1 MSEVS
6 GVTQYA
12 GAAMFGFLAV
22 GAVALFSF
30 LSVAHWLGLRTAER
44 QSRDRFALMKAILE
58 HPGDQADRV
67 LTAWREQELRKTEKD
82 RRERISGG
90 VVCAAVGVALALM
103 LAILT
108 KGEDGAWSI
117 GLIPLFVGVVLALF
131 GIYEKTVVE

>member
-1 MSEVS
+1 MGEVS
-6 GVTQYA
+6 GATQYA

-30 LSVAHWLGLRTAER
+30 LSVAQWLSLRTAER
-44 QSRDRFALMKAILE
+44 RSRDRFTLMKAILE

-82 RRERISGG
+82 RRDRILGG
-90 VVCAAVGVALALM
+90 VLCAAVGVALALM

-108 KGEDGAWSI
+108 KGEGGAWSI
-117 GLIPLFVGVVLALF
+117 GLIPLFVGVALAMLGVF
-131 GIYEKTVVE
+131 EKTVVE

>member
-1 MSEVS
+1 MGDVS
-6 GVTQYA
+6 GVTLYA
-12 GAAMFGFLAV
+12 GAALFGFLAV

-30 LSVAHWLGLRTAER
+30 LSVAHWLSLRTGER

-67 LTAWREQELRKTEKD
+67 LTAWREQELRKAQKD
-82 RRERISGG
+82 RRDRISGG

-108 KGEDGAWSI
+108 KGEGGAWSI

-131 GIYEKTVVE
+131 GVFEKPLVE

>member
-1 MSEVS
+1 MGEVS
-6 GVTQYA
+6 GVTEYA

-30 LSVAHWLGLRTAER
+30 ISVAHWLTLRAAER

-58 HPGDQADRV
+58 HPGDQAERV
-67 LTAWREQELRKTEKD
+67 LTAGREQERTRMEKD
-82 RRERISGG
+82 RHDRISGG
-90 VVCAAVGVALALM
+90 VVCAAVGIGLALM

-108 KGEDGAWSI
+108 KGESGAWSI

-131 GIYEKTVVE
+131 GVYERPALE